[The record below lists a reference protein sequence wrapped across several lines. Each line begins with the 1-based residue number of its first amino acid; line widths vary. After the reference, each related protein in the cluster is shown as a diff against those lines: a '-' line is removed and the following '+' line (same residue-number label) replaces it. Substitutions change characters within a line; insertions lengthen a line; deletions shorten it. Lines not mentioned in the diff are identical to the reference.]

1 MSKGTR
7 DELPS
12 IMITKDT
19 PTRYVEKL
27 SSECRMCAS
36 CCRYDSGI
44 FLDQDIE
51 RISGRLGVP
60 EEDFR
65 KRFLEVRQ
73 IYNKNVH
80 KAKLKRDKKPYG
92 QCIFLEGSECSIHD
106 FKPDHCRLAT
116 GCGEHGQEIN
126 IWFMLNFV
134 LDPDDP
140 QAIRE
145 WAQYLKTHPTIQ
157 GGNLHELV
165 PDRKRL
171 ERILSYDI
179 LK

>member
-1 MSKGTR
+1 MSERVK

-12 IMITKDT
+12 VMITKGT
-19 PTRYVEKL
+19 HKSYVERL
-27 SSECRMCAS
+27 SSDCSMCAS

-44 FLDQDIE
+44 FLDDDIKK
-51 RISGRLGVP
+51 ISGRLGIP

-65 KRFLEVRQ
+65 KRFLEEKT
-73 IYNKNVH
+73 IYNKTVH
-80 KAKLKRDKKPYG
+80 KGKLKRDGKPYG
-92 QCIFLEGSECSIHD
+92 QCVFLDDNLCSIHD
-106 FKPDHCRLAT
+106 FKPEHCRLAS
-116 GCGEHGQEIN
+116 GCGEFGQEIN

-145 WAQYLKTHPTIQ
+145 WAQYLKTHPTIP

-171 ERILSYDI
+171 DRILNYDI